1 MNNLNQ
7 KINQQKKNGRD
18 FSITQKHFLYFLVLG
33 IGSITLVGIY
43 SYYIAKNAILERT
56 FNQLTS
62 VRVEKTKS
70 IQRFLEDRIF
80 EIGIISQSNEI
91 SELFNS
97 NILRQQSN
105 LEKLQLFLH
114 NQKYFK
120 RFIIFDLNHN
130 HIQIGLDS
138 TQNILTQYQKEEIN
152 KSIIQKIKINK
163 DFTVQDYKVGENQ
176 EIFFYVGAPIFG
188 DDSESLLGVL
198 IVEIAINAIN
208 QIMLDFSLNSGLGKS
223 GEAYIIG
230 KDYLLRSSSRFKE
243 NSIKKVR
250 VETVASISTIKGL
263 SDHGIIKDYRNV
275 DVLSS
280 YAPFTFQELSWGIIA
295 EIDLNEALTPV
306 YNLQNSIIIL
316 CIIISIFVFAL
327 VYYGSSKLT
336 KPIVDLKNAAIKISN
351 GDYRLVIDNKSNDE
365 IGDLVRAFN
374 EMAKQLLSQS
384 EQIKQDNLL
393 RIQSVI
399 DTQEQE
405 RQRLSRDLH
414 DGLGQMLLAIKLK
427 MDQIVIHED
436 SKHQKH
442 LQEAKELLKNAISEI
457 RVISE
462 DLTPVVLSNFGLEEG
477 IKKLCRDTIQS
488 TNIKMSLVCD
498 NLDKVKLGAKNQIY
512 IYRILQ
518 EAINNIIK
526 HSEATKVTIKVVSN
540 YKQLLLHIQD
550 NGKGF
555 DNNSKNFGSGLKNI
569 DERTQMLEGEME
581 LISSVVDG
589 TKINIKIPIKYEKN

>member
-1 MNNLNQ
+1 MFKLNIFRQ
-7 KINQQKKNGRD
+7 K
-18 FSITQKHFLYFLVLG
+18 
-33 IGSITLVGIY
+33 
-43 SYYIAKNAILERT
+43 
-56 FNQLTS
+56 
-62 VRVEKTKS
+62 
-70 IQRFLEDRIF
+70 
-80 EIGIISQSNEI
+80 
-91 SELFNS
+91 
-97 NILRQQSN
+97 SN

-120 RFIIFDLNHN
+120 GFIIFDLNHN
-130 HIQIGLDS
+130 NIQIGLDS

-152 KSIIQKIKINK
+152 KSILQKIKINK
-163 DFTVQDYKVGENQ
+163 NFTVQDYKVGENQ
-176 EIFFYVGAPIFG
+176 EIFFYVGAPIFV
-188 DDSESLLGVL
+188 DNSESLLGVL
-198 IVEIAINAIN
+198 VVEININAIN

-230 KDYLLRSSSRFKE
+230 QDYLLRSSSRFKD

-250 VETVASISTIKGL
+250 VETVASKSTIKGL
-263 SDHGIIKDYRNV
+263 SNHGIIKDYRNV

-316 CIIISIFVFAL
+316 CIILSIFVFAL

-336 KPIVDLKNAAIKISN
+336 KPVVDLKNAAIKISN
-351 GDYRLVIDNKSNDE
+351 GDYRLVIDNKSYDE

-427 MDQIVIHED
+427 MDQIVISEG
-436 SKHQKH
+436 SKH
-442 LQEAKELLKNAISEI
+442 
-457 RVISE
+457 
-462 DLTPVVLSNFGLEEG
+462 
-477 IKKLCRDTIQS
+477 
-488 TNIKMSLVCD
+488 
-498 NLDKVKLGAKNQIY
+498 
-512 IYRILQ
+512 
-518 EAINNIIK
+518 
-526 HSEATKVTIKVVSN
+526 
-540 YKQLLLHIQD
+540 
-550 NGKGF
+550 
-555 DNNSKNFGSGLKNI
+555 
-569 DERTQMLEGEME
+569 
-581 LISSVVDG
+581 
-589 TKINIKIPIKYEKN
+589 

>member
-1 MNNLNQ
+1 MNNFNQ

-18 FSITQKHFLYFLVLG
+18 FSITQKHFLYFLILG

-80 EIGIISQSNEI
+80 EIGIISQSIEI
-91 SELFNS
+91 SELFKL
-97 NILRQQSN
+97 NILRQKSN

-120 RFIIFDLNHN
+120 GFIIFDLNHN

-152 KSIIQKIKINK
+152 KTILQKIKINK
-163 DFTVQDYKVGENQ
+163 NFTVQDYKVGENQ

-188 DDSESLLGVL
+188 DNSESLLGVL
-198 IVEIAINAIN
+198 VVEININAIN

-230 KDYLLRSSSRFKE
+230 QDYLLRSSSRFKD

-250 VETVASISTIKGL
+250 VETVASKSTIKGL
-263 SDHGIIKDYRNV
+263 SNHGIIKDYRNV

-316 CIIISIFVFAL
+316 CIILSIFVFAL

-336 KPIVDLKNAAIKISN
+336 KPVVDLKNAAIKISN
-351 GDYRLVIDNKSNDE
+351 GDYRLVIDNKSYDE

-427 MDQIVIHED
+427 MDQIVISEG
-436 SKHQKH
+436 SKHQKYLH
-442 LQEAKELLKNAISEI
+442 EANELLKNAISEI

-477 IKKLCRDTIQS
+477 IKKLCRDSIQS
-488 TNIKMSLVCD
+488 TSIKMSLICD

-526 HSEATKVTIKVVSN
+526 HSEATKVTIRVVSN
-540 YKQLLLHIQD
+540 YNQLLLHIQD

-569 DERTQMLEGEME
+569 EERTQMLEGEME

-589 TKINIKIPIKYEKN
+589 TKIIIKIPIKYEKN

>member
-1 MNNLNQ
+1 MNNLNK
-7 KINQQKKNGRD
+7 KITSQKKYGRN
-18 FSITQKHFLYFLVLG
+18 FSITQKHFLYFLILG
-33 IGSITLVGIY
+33 IGSITLVGLY

-97 NILRQQSN
+97 NMLRQKPN
-105 LEKLQLFLH
+105 LDKLQLFLH

-120 RFIIFDLNHN
+120 GFIIFDLNHN

-138 TQNILTQYQKEEIN
+138 TKNILTQYQKEEIN
-152 KSIIQKIKINK
+152 KSIIQKIKVNE

-188 DDSESLLGVL
+188 DNSENLLGV
-198 IVEIAINAIN
+198 IVVEININAIN

-230 KDYLLRSSSRFKE
+230 QDYLLRSSSRFKE

-306 YNLQNSIIIL
+306 YNLQHSIIIL
-316 CIIISIFVFAL
+316 CIILSIFVFAL

-336 KPIVDLKNAAIKISN
+336 KPVVDLKNAAIRISQ
-351 GDYRLVIDNKSNDE
+351 GDYLVIDNTSNDE
-365 IGDLVRAFN
+365 IGDLVQAFN
-374 EMAKQLLSQS
+374 EMAKKLLSQS

-427 MDQIVIHED
+427 MDQIVISEG
-436 SKHQKH
+436 SKHQKYLH
-442 LQEAKELLKNAISEI
+442 EAKELLKNAISEI

-488 TNIKMSLVCD
+488 TNINMSLICA
-498 NLDKVKLGAKNQIY
+498 NLDKVKIDPKKQIY

-526 HSEATKVTIKVVSN
+526 HSEATKVTIRVISN
-540 YKQLLLHIQD
+540 YNQLLLHIQD

-569 DERTQMLEGEME
+569 EERTQMLEGDME

-589 TKINIKIPIKYEKN
+589 TKIIIKIPIKYEKN